1 MWWRGKDAPSG
12 HSTVRREELRL
23 LLEVPSPPTNLPPLV
38 AFWCC
43 WPMQKAVLFIIYFPK
58 VFILVETNKQT
69 PISSEVFLLPMENLF
84 FFNLRFCCK
93 KERGVGVHFVE
104 LSLLTDSLCRAVLFL
119 TNSNSLCEAQHIKT
133 ASLEELECEHYN
145 GAFS

>member
-1 MWWRGKDAPSG
+1 MWRRGKDAPSG
-12 HSTVRREELRL
+12 HSAVRREELRL
-23 LLEVPSPPTNLPPLV
+23 PLEVLLPPTDLPPLV

-43 WPMQKAVLFIIYFPK
+43 WPMQKAVLLIIYFPK
-58 VFILVETNKQT
+58 VFILVETNKH
-69 PISSEVFLLPMENLF
+69 LLAPRFSCCQWKTF
-84 FFNLRFCCK
+84 FFSNLRFCCK

-133 ASLEELECEHYN
+133 ASLEELECGHYN